1 MPKPIQKAL
10 KMELEGVKHV
20 FVSIKDQILVE
31 VQLDKLNLLEIISDW
46 IIECND
52 EGAFTLKPSAGITE
66 EDKYYVY

>member
-1 MPKPIQKAL
+1 MISY
-10 KMELEGVKHV
+10 V
-20 FVSIKDQILVE
+20 LVE

-52 EGAFTLKPSAGITE
+52 KDAFTLKVSATITE

>member
-1 MPKPIQKAL
+1 M
-10 KMELEGVKHV
+10 
-20 FVSIKDQILVE
+20 VE